1 MECASSAGPG
11 GRGGRAA
18 RGAADPEP
26 GEQPGGV
33 RWQDA
38 VRAVGVGRGRRHVRL
53 QRFLLL
59 RSSHPRLLQSL
70 PQGQLSPPSI
80 SVQNAF
86 QSQLAWKRLVA
97 LGSRAPKA
105 SPIFSKVACAI
116 GLAVSRSN
124 IAPYLVA
131 FIAGEVMLA

>member
-1 MECASSAGPG
+1 LGKSRKLAETLLVASKPNTAGGQNIASSFAFGLGYSSRAFLHGKVHNGPNTSYML
-11 GRGGRAA
+11 GRAN
-18 RGAADPEP
+18 DSLHWST
-26 GEQPGGV
+26 GV
-33 RWQDA
+33 RKFSI
-38 VRAVGVGRGRRHVRL
+38 L
-53 QRFLLL
+53 
-59 RSSHPRLLQSL
+59 SSCS
-70 PQGQLSPPSI
+70 
-80 SVQNAF
+80 QNAF